1 MSNIKSVSLKLLAAL
16 ALLMILFQT
25 DSISQVRKLT
35 LDEAIK
41 TALENNS
48 DTRIAVM
55 EVNKARAAVREA
67 YGYALPSVG
76 VSANFSHFL
85 EKPMMAFPDFG
96 ALLVNSANQY
106 LYDNKFTFQ
115 KTDGSIAPMTFEEYE
130 KNKVPMETVL
140 QSFALSNNYE
150 AKVEVQQIL
159 FNSAVF
165 TGIGASAK
173 YLQTSEEML
182 HSKVSKTVLQVK
194 KAFYGIVLAKEAV
207 SIAKLSLENF
217 ENHLSNVRALYN
229 GGLAAEYNV
238 LQAEVQVE
246 NFKPVVLDTENGLKN
261 ATEGLKMLLK
271 IDKDTEIDVDGN
283 LIYQEISVA
292 NANELIAE
300 ANKKNKDIKTLESKI
315 EVDEAFVDLD
325 RSDWWPSVAA
335 FGNYSINGSSDDF
348 NFMNYRQS
356 MVGVAITMNLF
367 NGNRTTNKVQQSSI
381 ERMKTEEQL
390 SQLKNL
396 ITLQIKT
403 KLNELDRVRQNLIA
417 ADRNIE
423 LAEKTAKIAN
433 VGFSNGTRTQLEILT
448 AETQLRQAKTN
459 RMQSVYAYIVTLSEI
474 DELVGNINPEYIKM
488 VLKNENNK

>member
-1 MSNIKSVSLKLLAAL
+1 
-16 ALLMILFQT
+16 
-25 DSISQVRKLT
+25 
-35 LDEAIK
+35 
-41 TALENNS
+41 
-48 DTRIAVM
+48 
-55 EVNKARAAVREA
+55 
-67 YGYALPSVG
+67 
-76 VSANFSHFL
+76 
-85 EKPMMAFPDFG
+85 
-96 ALLVNSANQY
+96 
-106 LYDNKFTFQ
+106 
-115 KTDGSIAPMTFEEYE
+115 
-130 KNKVPMETVL
+130 
-140 QSFALSNNYE
+140 
-150 AKVEVQQIL
+150 
-159 FNSAVF
+159 
-165 TGIGASAK
+165 
-173 YLQTSEEML
+173 
-182 HSKVSKTVLQVK
+182 
-194 KAFYGIVLAKEAV
+194 
-207 SIAKLSLENF
+207 
-217 ENHLSNVRALYN
+217 
-229 GGLAAEYNV
+229 
-238 LQAEVQVE
+238 
-246 NFKPVVLDTENGLKN
+246 
-261 ATEGLKMLLK
+261 MLLK